1 MDIKQMMAYVQVYIH
16 IRKNKEVNINI
27 RDARDVLLLNQAY
40 NIALIWMQNNNVKLT
55 IK

>member
-1 MDIKQMMAYVQVYIH
+1 MDIKQMIAYVQVYIH

-27 RDARDVLLLNQAY
+27 RDTRDIFLLNQAY
-40 NIALIWMQNNNVKLT
+40 NTALIWMQNNNVKLT